1 MTDLTIG
8 SPAPDFTLPRNGEG
22 TVTLSKLQGKA
33 VILYFY
39 PKDDTSGCTA
49 EAIDFSAL
57 GAEFEAANAVVI
69 GISPDSVKSHD
80 KFAAKHALSVMLASD
95 EDRKALE
102 AYGVWKEKSMLRATR
117 RPFLRLQRSSEKNG
131 SDVTPP
137 FKIISL
143 RGGATDAVASAD
155 LDRKTALAQ
164 ETATRWFERRL
175 SLRSP
180 LDPPL
185 PERPGRPEKPEL
197 VPPTAVERR
206 SLHTVKGRIALL
218 HAIAHIELNAV
229 DLALDI
235 VARYASEPVPHSFF
249 DGWMQVA
256 FEEAKHFRLVRDR
269 LRSLGADYGDLPAH
283 DGLWQAAHSTR
294 NDLTARLAVV
304 PLILEARGLDVTP
317 SLQARMRETGDLESA
332 AVLDVIYNDE
342 KGHVAIGAK
351 WFRFLCAREKKDPAA
366 TFKQLVRANFRGP
379 LKPPFNDL
387 ARAEAGLTPS
397 FYRSLTSVS
406 HS

>member
-1 MTDLTIG
+1 MTNASLPPHAAIPDHPPELPRVETLRAGCVLAISSTDL
-8 SPAPDFTLPRNGEG
+8 
-22 TVTLSKLQGKA
+22 
-33 VILYFY
+33 
-39 PKDDTSGCTA
+39 
-49 EAIDFSAL
+49 
-57 GAEFEAANAVVI
+57 
-69 GISPDSVKSHD
+69 
-80 KFAAKHALSVMLASD
+80 
-95 EDRKALE
+95 
-102 AYGVWKEKSMLRATR
+102 
-117 RPFLRLQRSSEKNG
+117 
-131 SDVTPP
+131 DV
-137 FKIISL
+137 
-143 RGGATDAVASAD
+143 
-155 LDRKTALAQ
+155 KTALAQ
-164 ETATRWFERRL
+164 QTATRWFERRL

-185 PERPGRPEKPEL
+185 PDRPGRPAKPEL
-197 VPPTAVERR
+197 VPPKAVEKR
-206 SLHTVKGRIALL
+206 SLHTLKGRIATL

-235 VARYASEPVPHSFF
+235 VARYATEPVPHSFF

-256 FEEAKHFRLVRDR
+256 FEEAKHFRMVRDR
-269 LRSLGADYGDLPAH
+269 LRDLGADYGDMPAH

-317 SLQARMRETGDLESA
+317 SLQEKMRETGDMESA

-351 WFRFLCAREKKDPAA
+351 WFRFLCARERKDPAA
-366 TFKQLVRANFRGP
+366 TFRDLVRTNFRGP

-397 FYRSLTSVS
+397 FYRALTSTS
-406 HS
+406 SG

>member
-1 MTDLTIG
+1 M
-8 SPAPDFTLPRNGEG
+8 AGE
-22 TVTLSKLQGKA
+22 
-33 VILYFY
+33 
-39 PKDDTSGCTA
+39 
-49 EAIDFSAL
+49 FS
-57 GAEFEAANAVVI
+57 
-69 GISPDSVKSHD
+69 
-80 KFAAKHALSVMLASD
+80 
-95 EDRKALE
+95 
-102 AYGVWKEKSMLRATR
+102 T
-117 RPFLRLQRSSEKNG
+117 
-131 SDVTPP
+131 T
-137 FKIISL
+137 SL
-143 RGGATDAVASAD
+143 RGGATAAILSAD
-155 LDRKTALAQ
+155 LDIKTRLAQ

-185 PERPGRPEKPEL
+185 PERPGRPAKPEL
-197 VPPTAVERR
+197 VPPKAVGKR
-206 SLHTVKGRIALL
+206 SLHTVNGRIATL

-235 VARYASEPVPHSFF
+235 VARFATEPVPNSFF

-256 FEEAKHFRLVRDR
+256 FEEAKHFRMVRAR
-269 LRSLGADYGDLPAH
+269 LNDMGADYGDMAAH

-317 SLQARMRETGDLESA
+317 SLQAKMRETGDLESA

-351 WFRFLCAREKKDPAA
+351 WFRFLCARERKDPAA
-366 TFKQLVRANFRGP
+366 TFQQLVRANFRGS
-379 LKPPFNDL
+379 LKAPFNDI

-397 FYRSLTSVS
+397 FYRSLTSTS
-406 HS
+406 YA